1 MLFEKRTDLAIE
13 VKESFPE
20 DDVEISGVE
29 LEENSYDNHQT
40 KITTVKILNESGAR
54 QMKKP
59 TGMYITI
66 DFNMKSVNEE
76 EESYTSKVEKR
87 LQDELHKIIKDKV
100 ASDATFLVTGLG
112 NRFATPDAL
121 GPFVL
126 EKIEMNRHIMLQ
138 FPEWNLLKRKKS
150 VCGMSPG
157 VLGQTGIES
166 KEILKGV
173 IENVHP
179 DCLIIIDS
187 LATRSVKRLC
197 STIQITDTGIS
208 PGAGIG
214 NNRSKIN
221 EDSMQI
227 PVIAIGVPTVV
238 DASTIV
244 YETLETSLLKEGY
257 TQKEVEMFFQSINKE
272 VGEEFFVTPK
282 DIDEKI
288 QVVGNMIANGIN
300 EYLAR

>member
-1 MLFEKRTDLAIE
+1 MLYEKRTDLAIE

-20 DDVEISGVE
+20 DNVEIKGVE
-29 LEENSYDNHQT
+29 LEEESFDSQQT
-40 KITTVKILNESGAR
+40 KITTVKILNDNGAR

-59 TGMYITI
+59 IGMYITI
-66 DFNMKSVNEE
+66 DFNMKSVSEDFGE
-76 EESYTSKVEKR
+76 YVGKIAGR
-87 LQDELHKIIKDKV
+87 LQKELQKVLNHKV
-100 ASDATFLVTGLG
+100 NTDATFLVTGLG

-126 EKIEMNRHIMLQ
+126 EKIQMNRHLMLQ
-138 FPEWNLLKRKKS
+138 FPEWSVFQKKKS

-166 KEILKGV
+166 SEILKGV
-173 IENVHP
+173 IQSVHP
-179 DCLIIIDS
+179 DCLIVIDS

-214 NNRSKIN
+214 NNRCKIN
-221 EDSMQI
+221 EESMQI

-244 YETLETSLLKEGY
+244 YDTLETSLLKEGY
-257 TQKEVEMFFQSINKE
+257 TQKEVEIFFKSINKE

-288 QVVGNMIANGIN
+288 QVVGNLIAKGIN
-300 EYLAR
+300 AYLAE